1 MDSETKELLKANLE
15 LSKENN
21 VLLKK
26 IRKVQKR
33 IQVTKTVYWVIVIL
47 VALGAYY
54 YVKPY
59 VGRVESFYNQA
70 AANLEE
76 FKNFGSAFS
85 NFGNE

>member
-33 IQVTKTVYWVIVIL
+33 IQMTKTVYWVIVIL

-59 VGRVESFYNQA
+59 VGRVESLYNQA
-70 AANLEE
+70 ATNLEE
-76 FKNFGSAFS
+76 FTNFSSSFS
-85 NFGNE
+85 GFGN